1 MVLSGNRKTAYHH
14 ALFTYNQIVTQ
25 SVVNVVIKTEKHFRI
40 ITILHH
46 HYCSP
51 FCLLFL
57 FAILPKA
64 LIESR

>member
-1 MVLSGNRKTAYHH
+1 MVLSGNRKTAYYH
-14 ALFTYNQIVTQ
+14 ALFIYNQLVTQ
-25 SVVNVVIKTEKHFRI
+25 SVANVAKIEKHFRT